1 MGRIITI
8 VSGKGGVGKTS
19 LTANLGVAL
28 SQAGLRVLLVDAD
41 VAMANLSLILG
52 MQSSPITLHDVLLGE
67 STINDAVYDGP
78 GRVFFVP
85 SGLSLEAYRRVDSER
100 LESVIKGIQ
109 ENYDFILIDAPAG
122 IEKNVMA
129 AIAAGEEAII
139 VTTPD
144 SPSVADAIKIKLVA
158 QRLGVNSTG
167 VIINFVRSEKGEIK
181 AQDIARLLELPV
193 MGSVPEDPEIRRSFM
208 QENALPVM
216 IRKPNCPASNS
227 IRKIAEK
234 LAGKNI
240 EAGAEEKKPGF
251 FARLFGN
258 FGKKKQTEQIKKT
271 TQE

>member
-28 SQAGLRVLLVDAD
+28 AQSGLKVLLVDAD

-67 STINDAVYDGP
+67 STIGDAVYDGP
-78 GRVFFVP
+78 GGVFFVP

-100 LESVIKGIQ
+100 LESVIRSIQ
-109 ENYDFILIDAPAG
+109 EKYDYILIDAPAG

-129 AIAAGEEAII
+129 AIAAAEETLI

-158 QRLGVNSTG
+158 QRLNVNPIG
-167 VIINFVRSEKGEIK
+167 AIINFVRNEKGEIR
-181 AQDIARLLELPV
+181 AQDITKLLELPV
-193 MGSVPEDPEIRRSFM
+193 LGTVPEDPEIRRSFM
-208 QENALPVM
+208 QENALPM
-216 IRKPNCPASNS
+216 ILHKPNSPASNA
-227 IRKIAEK
+227 IRKIAQK
-234 LAGKNI
+234 LSGKAV
-240 EAGAEEKKPGF
+240 EAESEAKGQGF
-251 FARLFGN
+251 FSRLFGK
-258 FGKKKQTEQIKKT
+258 FRKK
-271 TQE
+271 